1 MRQKGVI
8 RIHMADFDDIYF
20 VKQVLGGNR
29 DAFVHIVRR
38 YQKMVMTVAD
48 KIFQDRAEAEDVT
61 QEVFIKVYLS
71 LDKFREESGFS
82 TWLYRVAYNTA
93 LSELRKRKHNRF
105 SAFEDSIN
113 DIPDT
118 DLGEW
123 LDELSTEQR
132 LQYLDMVLQK
142 LSPEDALMI
151 TMFYLNGLSIKD
163 IAETNK
169 MTVANVKVKLHRI
182 RNFMNFEIN
191 KLIRQ

>member
-1 MRQKGVI
+1 
-8 RIHMADFDDIYF
+8 MADFDDIYF

-29 DAFVHIVRR
+29 DAFVHIVRH